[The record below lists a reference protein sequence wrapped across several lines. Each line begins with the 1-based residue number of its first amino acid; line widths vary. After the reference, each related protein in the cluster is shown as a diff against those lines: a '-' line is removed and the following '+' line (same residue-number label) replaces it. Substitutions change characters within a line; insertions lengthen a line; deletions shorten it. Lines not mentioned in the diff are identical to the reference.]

1 MKSKKVTEL
10 FFLVVGCIAMG
21 LYIAMLFEWIDCAD
35 WFILPSKFI
44 SGQYE
49 QAKAFTPIL
58 YITLAL
64 LVLIRMTF
72 ISYAMGKTVVVIPHS
87 KQQLRLV
94 TGSKNDLMTE
104 EPEKNK
110 TEVIRERHQQQL
122 IQRKRQIMTCVL
134 DYVELTLAPYMKT
147 SDLHVFCNNIK
158 NWETSKDIEP
168 SPSITN
174 GQLSTL
180 DLRHLAWNIGERF
193 KWNGEQRAIFIK
205 RSFPNEFR
213 DLEIKSIRQ
222 NLRQHGTCIIP
233 IDIPD
238 KGCFKFHTPS
248 ASLP

>member
-1 MKSKKVTEL
+1 MKSNKVTEL

-21 LYIAMLFEWIDCAD
+21 FYIAMLFEWIDCAG
-35 WFILPSKFI
+35 WFTLPSKFI

-49 QAKAFTPIL
+49 QAKAFAPIL
-58 YITLAL
+58 YIILAL

-87 KQQLRLV
+87 KQLRLV
-94 TGSKNDLMTE
+94 TGSKNDSMTE
-104 EPEKNK
+104 EPEKDK

-248 ASLP
+248 ANLP